1 MDLFNLAT
9 ELEHIERQRRIKLF
23 EATTM
28 GMISYLPVHIGMV
41 KARLKDL
48 ARKQKK
54 WGLEVLEN
62 DNGDRDVRIGGEL
75 RIVVPREYWDNFQ
88 EMFSSK
94 LTSDSHL
101 DLGVFL
107 NEALEDDLKELRE
120 ELKPALFKLF
130 SESIFTS
137 LDKLVQV
144 WIGRF
149 GIQRY
154 LTNKTNVIV
163 TCENKKRDIQKLF
176 GNLLRAYGDDKG
188 DLELL
193 LKDIQDR
200 RPLGAHDV
208 FKKYDYLYGTRIQS
222 KVDDVTLIFETTVD
236 TAFMLSQSIYLDND
250 NVLDKVE
257 EEATNVKR
265 VGNVVYPEGEI
276 FTAGFFKGLRDIIE
290 DLTGEEISDNIQEQ
304 VTTEPEVEPEVEP
317 GIIPKT
323 PSKEKPFTP
332 IKPTPGI
339 HPEPKAV
346 LNKDVELFKKV
357 RIR

>member
-1 MDLFNLAT
+1 MKSYFDMCD

-48 ARKQKK
+48 ARKQRK

-62 DNGDRDVRIGGEL
+62 DNGDRDVRIGSEL

-94 LTSDSHL
+94 LTSDLHL

-130 SESIFTS
+130 SESVFTS

-149 GIQRY
+149 GVNKY
-154 LTNKTNVIV
+154 LTDRKLSVVV
-163 TCENKKRDIQKLF
+163 TCENKKKDIQRLY

-193 LKDIQDR
+193 LKDIQDK

-208 FKKYDYLYGTRIQS
+208 FKKYDFLYGTRIQS
-222 KVDDVTLIFETTVD
+222 VQENVTLIFEATVD
-236 TAFMLSQSIYLDND
+236 TSFMLSQSIFVSEED
-250 NVLDKVE
+250 VLDKVE
-257 EEATNVKR
+257 EESDVVKR
-265 VGNVVYPEGEI
+265 VGNVLYS
-276 FTAGFFKGLRDIIE
+276 
-290 DLTGEEISDNIQEQ
+290 TGEKFHATFFETLHDIVEEIE
-304 VTTEPEVEPEVEP
+304 
-317 GIIPKT
+317 
-323 PSKEKPFTP
+323 
-332 IKPTPGI
+332 
-339 HPEPKAV
+339 
-346 LNKDVELFKKV
+346 
-357 RIR
+357 